1 LDVARSASRLVR
13 AWSGPG
19 KLLALPQI
27 YHFTDVA
34 NLPKILAAG
43 ELRCHR
49 IARTVVDVGDASIK
63 SRRGLINVTCGPRG
77 KVWDYVPFYY
87 AARSPMLYSIMCGN
101 VPDVNPDQRR
111 LVYLVSSTEALYEA
125 GLACVF
131 TDGNAATA
139 FTRFREDPAELDH
152 IVDWPLMRARY
163 WFNTA
168 EDPDRRR
175 RRMAEFLVYQS
186 LPLESVDGVAVY
198 DRGAESDVAAVL
210 RAAGSA
216 LPLAIRR
223 AWYF

>member
-1 LDVARSASRLVR
+1 MWLAALPAWVR

-34 NLPKILAAG
+34 NLPEILAAG

-77 KVWDYVPFYY
+77 KVCDYVPFYY

-101 VPDVNPDQRR
+101 VPDGNPDQRR
-111 LVYLVSSTEALYEA
+111 LVYLVSSTEAVYEA

-139 FTRFREDPAELDH
+139 FTLDFR
-152 IVDWPLMRARY
+152 
-163 WFNTA
+163 
-168 EDPDRRR
+168 
-175 RRMAEFLVYQS
+175 S
-186 LPLESVDGVAVY
+186 S
-198 DRGAESDVAAVL
+198 
-210 RAAGSA
+210 
-216 LPLAIRR
+216 
-223 AWYF
+223 